1 MLAFE
6 PLNNNY
12 HKMTNNHIFKMKDD
26 CYKCSPSGLNI
37 ENVGH
42 NTHVCYTP
50 TTYSIAKIEDA
61 NSFAP
66 NIMQNRK
73 GRSLANIQF

>member
-1 MLAFE
+1 
-6 PLNNNY
+6 
-12 HKMTNNHIFKMKDD
+12 MKDD

-42 NTHVCYTP
+42 NTHVAHTP

-73 GRSLANIQF
+73 GRS